1 MGTMAAFRRSLL
13 ATLIVSM
20 SLLGA
25 CTPAQ
30 IESLPVPEASPSGL
44 SEEAWAHALAAHEQA
59 TILGYTTK
67 SIIAVIDYSR
77 PSTERRLWVVD
88 INTGEILLNE
98 YVAHGVR
105 SGGIYP
111 TMFSNRY
118 GSKQSSLGTFIT
130 EDSYYG
136 VRGLALRLKGLEP
149 GINDRA
155 RDRGIV
161 IHGTPNVSE
170 QRALYGS
177 QGRTEGCPAVSR
189 EVAKRLVPMLEDGL
203 VVFAWYP
210 DHNLLARS
218 DFLDKSLSWTRDTDG
233 PQFVKWVPAVTIGPT
248 RNPSISQRDDR

>member
-1 MGTMAAFRRSLL
+1 MALFRRFLL

-30 IESLPVPEASPSGL
+30 LESLPVPEESPSGL

-59 TILGYTTK
+59 TVLGHTTK
-67 SIIAVIDYSR
+67 SLLAVIDYSR

-88 INTGEILLNE
+88 INTREVLMNE
-98 YVAHGVR
+98 YVAHGFR
-105 SGGIYP
+105 SGGVYP
-111 TMFSNRY
+111 TRFSNRY
-118 GSKQSSLGTFIT
+118 GSKQSSLGTFVT
-130 EDSYYG
+130 EGAAYYG

-170 QRALYGS
+170 QRARYGN

-189 EVAKRLVPMLEDGL
+189 EAAKLLVPMLEDGV

-210 DHNLLARS
+210 DHNFLTRS
-218 DFLDKSLSWTRDTDG
+218 EFVDRTLSWTRDTDG
-233 PQFVKWVPAVTIGPT
+233 PQFVKWVPAVTSGPT

>member
-1 MGTMAAFRRSLL
+1 MAGFCRPLL
-13 ATLIVSM
+13 ATLIVAL

-30 IESLPVPEASPSGL
+30 LESLPWPEASPPGL
-44 SEEAWAHALAAHEQA
+44 SEEAWAHALAAHGQA
-59 TILGYTTK
+59 TVSGYTA
-67 SIIAVIDYSR
+67 SSLLAVIDFSQ

-88 INTGEILLNE
+88 LDTREVLMNE

-118 GSKQSSLGTFIT
+118 GSNQSSLGTFIT
-130 EDSYYG
+130 ENSYYG
-136 VRGLALRLKGLEP
+136 VRGLSLRLRGLEP

-161 IHGTPNVSE
+161 IHGTPNVSAH
-170 QRALYGS
+170 RARAGT

-189 EVAKRLVPMLEDGL
+189 EAATRLVPMLEGGV

-210 DHNLLARS
+210 DHDFLARS
-218 DFLDKSLSWTRDTDG
+218 AFLDRTLSWTRDTDG
-233 PQFVKWVPAVTIGPT
+233 PQFVKWVPAVTIDPI
-248 RNPSISQRDDR
+248 RSPSTAQRDDR